1 MATSLFRRLH
11 SRVAG
16 FSLIELVTVMV
27 LLGIVA
33 AVAAPFISDSFKAYF
48 TGRDLVETD
57 WQGRVAL
64 ERMTRELRTVRAPV
78 DLTMTS
84 VSDLTFVDVDGNSV
98 RYFMSNCVLTIC
110 ELTRLVPP
118 SVTGQPLATGISGL
132 AFTYL
137 LRDGKT
143 TTVAPASVYYIIVDF
158 TANQGGN
165 SRTYQ
170 ATVSP
175 RNFP

>member
-1 MATSLFRRLH
+1 MNAIANWRTRPPA
-11 SRVAG
+11 AG
-16 FSLIELVTVMV
+16 FSLVELVVVIV

-33 AVAAPFISDSFKAYF
+33 AVAAPFVSNSFKAYF

-64 ERMTRELRTVRAPV
+64 ERMTRELRTVRLPA

-84 VSDLTFVDVDGNSV
+84 GSDLTFVDIDGNSV

-110 ELTRLVPP
+110 ELTRN
-118 SVTGQPLATGISGL
+118 TQPLATGVSGL
-132 AFTYL
+132 AFSYL
-137 LRDGKT
+137 QRDGKT
-143 TTVAPASVYYIIVDF
+143 TTVTPASVYYITVDF
-158 TANQGGN
+158 TATQGAN
-165 SRTYQ
+165 SRPYQ

>member
-1 MATSLFRRLH
+1 MKTSAIRRLH
-11 SRVAG
+11 SHVAG

-33 AVAAPFISDSFKAYF
+33 AVAAPFVSNSFTAFF

-64 ERMTRELRTVRAPV
+64 ERMTRELRTLRAPA
-78 DLTMTS
+78 DITMTS
-84 VSDLTFVDVDGNSV
+84 ASDLTFVDIDGNSV

-118 SVTGQPLATGISGL
+118 SATGQPLATGISGL
-132 AFTYL
+132 AFSYL
-137 LRDGKT
+137 QRDGKT
-143 TTVAPASVYYIIVDF
+143 ATAAPASVYYVIVDF
-158 TANQGGN
+158 TATQGAN
-165 SRTYQ
+165 SRSYQ

>member
-1 MATSLFRRLH
+1 MKIFAIRRL
-11 SRVAG
+11 RLGVAG

-27 LLGIVA
+27 LLGIIA
-33 AVAAPFISDSFKAYF
+33 AVAAPFVSNSFNAFF

-64 ERMTRELRTVRAPV
+64 ERMTRELRTVRAPA
-78 DLTMTS
+78 DITMTS
-84 VSDLTFVDVDGNSV
+84 ASDLTFLDVDGNLV
-98 RYFMSNCVLTIC
+98 RYFMSNCVLAIC
-110 ELTRLVPP
+110 ELTRN
-118 SVTGQPLATGISGL
+118 TQPLATGISGL
-132 AFTYL
+132 AFSYL

-143 TTVAPASVYYIIVDF
+143 ATALPANVYYIIVDF
-158 TANQGGN
+158 TATQGAN

>member
-1 MATSLFRRLH
+1 MNAFANGWTRPPA
-11 SRVAG
+11 AG
-16 FSLIELVTVMV
+16 FSLVELVVVIV
-27 LLGIVA
+27 LLSIVA
-33 AVAAPFISDSFKAYF
+33 AVAAPMVGNGFKAYF

-64 ERMTRELRTVRAPV
+64 ERMTRELRTLRAPA
-78 DLTMTS
+78 DITMTS
-84 VSDLTFVDVDGNSV
+84 ASDLTFLDIDGNSV
-98 RYFMSNCVLTIC
+98 RYFLSNCVLTIC
-110 ELTRLVPP
+110 ELTRN
-118 SVTGQPLATGISGL
+118 TQPLATGISGL
-132 AFTYL
+132 AFSYL

-143 TTVAPASVYYIIVDF
+143 TTVTPASVYYVIVDF
-158 TANQGGN
+158 TATQGGN